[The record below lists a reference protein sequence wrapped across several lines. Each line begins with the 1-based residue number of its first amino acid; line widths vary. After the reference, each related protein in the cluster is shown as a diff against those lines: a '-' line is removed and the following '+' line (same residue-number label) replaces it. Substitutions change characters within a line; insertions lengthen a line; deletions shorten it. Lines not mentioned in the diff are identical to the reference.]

1 MLFPKISYVMI
12 NGKKTPLE
20 YVDSPNFKVIENFQ
34 SDSKRLDFE
43 KQSNDGRS
51 IPRSKIIGSVV
62 KVAKVDDQ
70 ISFKTD
76 GANHGTPKECGRC
89 NIIRI
94 HIKNGNLE
102 FAKELF
108 HDGGNGYVY
117 DLATYNNVVDILDNS
132 WVFVGLIDQQV
143 FSEDNLTV
151 VGRRFVVLVDDRI
164 EVDESIRKVKKFNPK
179 IVGIFEDSDKKYKNT
194 PLIISPAC
202 TETEQDTIRID
213 KNGLL
218 DHIEDF
224 LYEIKPVSKNT
235 SPSCPPNMH
244 LENGVCVPNEPVPD
258 TEKELQIISTRLTNA
273 DYTDSNKPENILDSK
288 KDTWLGVL
296 GIGKELLLTLIRP
309 SKISSISLNPRKDDK
324 YQYKFSIGNQEFVTL
339 SNVQGMQNF
348 KLNTPIESD
357 QVSVILNG
365 TTDPNN
371 PLNEIIELR
380 LHGVYKEEG
389 PDTKPP
395 FVVKATP
402 EGNAVDSTKVKQI
415 VITFNE
421 PLDATSV
428 INGELSADKT
438 SIVIPIVLE
447 FDKEYSIKVE
457 NIRDVSGN
465 TMISPFELKFKTAKE
480 GTTPP
485 PPPSG
490 DDIELLYPNGRVVFK
505 TTGNK
510 EKVIRGGDPAGNGIR
525 FNADHKF
532 KNYLVKTRVFTG
544 KNQKL
549 IEMKTDGPCFPAG
562 YPVLTSK
569 GLIPIEQIKLD
580 DMVYTHAGRFRKVT
594 RLFKRD
600 YNDTVYS
607 VKSFGSNFE
616 TTATKEHPFFVN
628 NGEWKESKN
637 LSDSDFSIL
646 TVPSITNDVS
656 NIRIPYK
663 KRHNVALKHNGKNFE
678 SYTVVEDDAELVLEL
693 NTELLTLI
701 GYYLA
706 EGHLTKSEKYNEYR
720 RIVFSFGKSEKEYG
734 LALEAFN
741 SAQKLG
747 FNPSVK
753 LSKCGY
759 RVTIGSIPL
768 ATWMFN
774 NFGKLAEHKSI
785 PQWVIELPKEKL
797 KVILE
802 KYLNGDGYKVNTR
815 KDMYRCN
822 STSKNLLMGMM
833 LISLKLGFK
842 PSISELK
849 RKPTHII
856 EGRTVNQ
863 NTLYE
868 LIINKNTEVT
878 KYLESD
884 SIHYKQRIK
893 TVLPKHFSGSVY
905 NIEVDEDNSYC
916 VNNHIVHNCH
926 GCGGHPAPLP
936 IGMWYEP
943 HFDLTTGKSSMNAEA
958 PHSPRHD
965 YHDLANDFTVDL
977 NGGNNEKWIG
987 YIVAAYTNAQGERVI
1002 LQAVNQN
1009 PDTNGRYIV
1018 TIQST
1023 EKGDGKLFPSKG
1035 YDGTVI
1041 KFPRSL
1047 DDVIN
1052 YKYGQG
1058 FEAEIRM
1065 HGETGDAKLDESV
1078 SFVYEIIPPN

>member
-1 MLFPKISYVMI
+1 ML

-20 YVDSPNFKVIENFQ
+20 YIDSPVFTAIENFQ
-34 SDSKRLDFE
+34 DDSKRLDFE
-43 KQSNDGRS
+43 KKFNNGRS
-51 IPRSKIIGSVV
+51 IPRSKIIGSVL

-70 ISFKTD
+70 IAIKTD
-76 GANHGTPKECGRC
+76 GSHHGVPKECGKC
-89 NIIRI
+89 NIIRF
-94 HIKNGNLE
+94 HIISGNLE

-108 HDGGNGYVY
+108 HDGGAGYAF
-117 DLATYNNVVDILDNS
+117 DLSTYNNVVDILDNG
-132 WVFVGLIDQQV
+132 WIFIGLIDQQI
-143 FSEDNLTV
+143 FADDKQTV
-151 VGRRFVVLVDDRI
+151 VGRRFIVLADDRV
-164 EVDESIRKVKKFNPK
+164 EVDESVRKVKKFNPR
-179 IVGIFEDSDKKYKNT
+179 IVGVFEDSDKKFKNT
-194 PLIISPAC
+194 PLIVAPMC
-202 TETEQDTIRID
+202 PETEQDSIRID
-213 KNGLL
+213 KFGLL

-224 LYEIKPVSKNT
+224 LYEIKPVSKNVIPPT
-235 SPSCPPNMH
+235 CPANMH
-244 LENGVCVPNEPVPD
+244 LENGICVPNEPVPQPVED
-258 TEKELQIISTRLTNA
+258 ELQIISARLVSN
-273 DYTDSNKPENILDSK
+273 DNTDSNRPEHVLDSK
-288 KDTWLGVL
+288 QNTWLGVL
-296 GIGKELLLTLIRP
+296 GINKELVLTLDR
-309 SKISSISLNPRKDDK
+309 KAVISSISLNPRRDDV
-324 YQYKFSIGNQEFVTL
+324 YQYRFKIGNQDFVTL
-339 SNVQGMQNF
+339 ANTKGMQNF
-348 KLNTPIESD
+348 KFDTPIESD
-357 QVSVILNG
+357 QISVFLNG
-365 TTDPNN
+365 TTNPNN
-371 PLNEIIELR
+371 PLTEIIELR
-380 LHGVYKEEG
+380 LHGVYREEG

-402 EGNAVDSTKVKQI
+402 EGTSVDSTKVKQI
-415 VITFNE
+415 VVTFNE
-421 PLDATSV
+421 PIDPTS
-428 INGELSADKT
+428 ITNGELSSDGK
-438 SIVIPIVLE
+438 SIISPIELE
-447 FDKEYSIKVE
+447 FDKEYSVKVE
-457 NIRDVSGN
+457 NIRDLSGN
-465 TMISPFELKFKTAKE
+465 TMVSPFELKFKTAKQ

-485 PPPSG
+485 PSSDSDITLKYPDG
-490 DDIELLYPNGRVVFK
+490 DVVFK

-510 EKVIRGGDPAGNGIR
+510 VKVTRGGDPAGNGIR

-544 KNQKL
+544 KDQKL

-580 DMVYTHAGRFRKVT
+580 DMVYTHKGRFRKVT

-600 YNDTVYS
+600 YNDIVYS

-637 LSDSDFSIL
+637 LSDSDYSIL
-646 TVPSITNDVS
+646 TVPSVTNDVS

-663 KRHNVALKHNGKNFE
+663 KRHNIALKHNGKNFE
-678 SYTVVEDDAELVLEL
+678 SYTVVEDEAELVLEL

-720 RIVFSFGKSEKEYG
+720 RTIFSFGKSEKEYN
-734 LALEAFN
+734 LALEVFN

-747 FNPSVK
+747 FRPSVK
-753 LSKCGY
+753 LTKYGY
-759 RVTIGSIPL
+759 RVMIGSIPL
-768 ATWMFN
+768 ATWMFD

-797 KVILE
+797 EVILE

-822 STSKNLLMGMM
+822 STSKNLLVGIM

-878 KYLESD
+878 KYLECD
-884 SIHYKQRIK
+884 SIHYKQKIK

-926 GCGGHPAPLP
+926 GCGGNPAPLP

-943 HFDLTTGKSSMNAEA
+943 HFDLTTGESSMNAEA

-965 YHDLANDFTVDL
+965 YHDLAYDFKVKLDGNFKQKWVVYTV
-977 NGGNNEKWIG
+977 G
-987 YIVAAYTNAQGERVI
+987 AYTNAQGQRVVF
-1002 LQAVNQN
+1002 QAV
-1009 PDTNGRYIV
+1009 DDVV

-1052 YKYGQG
+1052 YKYGDG

-1065 HGETGDAKLDESV
+1065 HGETGDAEIDETK